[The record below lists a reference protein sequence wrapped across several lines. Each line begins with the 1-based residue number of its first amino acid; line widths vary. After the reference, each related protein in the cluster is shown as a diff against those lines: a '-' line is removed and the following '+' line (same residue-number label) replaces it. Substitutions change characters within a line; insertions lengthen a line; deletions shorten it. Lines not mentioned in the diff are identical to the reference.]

1 VSRLTRC
8 QHEWAGVDSLAD
20 FPNVDRWLERWLER
34 PAVKRGLQIPEE
46 DTIDAMHVR
55 CQLGCRVADRF
66 QRDPSVAEKHAS
78 GYSKWVLSGSG
89 QLDD

>member
-1 VSRLTRC
+1 
-8 QHEWAGVDSLAD
+8 
-20 FPNVDRWLERWLER
+20 
-34 PAVKRGLQIPEE
+34 VKRGLQIPEE

-55 CQLGCRVADRF
+55 CRLDWRVADCF

-78 GYSKWVLSGSG
+78 GYSQWVLKGSG